1 MPVQEFSPPW
11 PFLSALHSGPLRPL
25 HAIVRRTGD
34 RLRPTRIAL
43 HRPVVRTAQATILSR
58 PIAHL
63 DEAATITREIGTGK
77 MPTIVLG
84 GLVPDA
90 TEQVFL
96 LRRFL
101 LKFGDVYYVNFPRT
115 RFSLDMIC
123 AQLSD
128 LTEELGAAGQPAVV
142 FAVSFGAG
150 IAMEWLR
157 RLRVAKVSGPV
168 LRGIVLVSPVSC
180 VDDVIAP
187 GTAKPATLLGRALV
201 PFLHPTTPPS
211 DAAVEKSRVIFLRMF
226 EAGAQNR
233 SALRLLMSEAE
244 VIHLRDAVKATIQ
257 GISLDGAR
265 ARVRALSEMIAPT
278 SYFSPLVLPLSPAP
292 ALLLFAEQE
301 EAVLDANAPVR
312 LALERAH
319 SAYFPHGRSMVIG
332 SRSGPPVQ
340 HASLIFHFFD
350 FLPPLQ
356 AFYHHVRR
364 TTALPLAA

>member
-25 HAIVRRTGD
+25 HAIVRRTGE

-43 HRPVVRTAQATILSR
+43 HRPVVQAAQTNILSQA
-58 PIAHL
+58 IAHPN
-63 DEAATITREIGTGK
+63 EAATITREIGTGK

-90 TEQVFL
+90 PEQVFL

-115 RFSLDMIC
+115 HFSLDLIC

-128 LTEELGAAGQPAVV
+128 LAGELAAAGQPAVV
-142 FAVSFGAG
+142 FSVSFGAG

-157 RLRVAKVSGPV
+157 RMRVAKISGPV

-180 VDDVIAP
+180 VDDLIAP
-187 GTAKPATLLGRALV
+187 GTAKPSTLLGRALL
-201 PFLHPTTPPS
+201 PFLNPNTPPS

-226 EAGAQNR
+226 EAGAQNK

-244 VIHLRDAVKATIQ
+244 IFRLRDAVKATIQ

-265 ARVRALSEMIAPT
+265 SRVRALSEMAAPT
-278 SYFSPLVLPLSPAP
+278 SYFSPQVLPLSSAP
-292 ALLLFAEQE
+292 SLILFAERE
-301 EAVLDANAPVR
+301 DAVLDANAPVR

-319 SAYFPHGRSMVIG
+319 SAYFPHGRSMVVG

-340 HASLIFHFFD
+340 HASLIFHFFE
-350 FLPPLQ
+350 FLPSLQ